1 MPWWNLISEGLLYPL
16 TVQEWSTLAE
26 SYPRGKIAD
35 FVIHEDISD
44 DDETEEDDVKDE
56 EVENINDSSVIDSQS
71 GSASKSHSVSVHSP
85 MYLHPDFSDKSDWQL
100 FPRQFSQFCTE
111 CYGRILADRN
121 SYQNARFR
129 VRLIRNADEIL
140 LETVQTSL
148 SESHTIGNGSSS
160 TSTEPPISPDQAN
173 KVGGGGG
180 DGGNWHPKVLRVDAK
195 LVFGPHVR
203 LSRIVLGCLLV
214 DVIRETGPDGR
225 EVSQSAAEQPTI
237 KSTTFTDS
245 PSTPSS
251 QFSTCSSIS
260 APSDVMQG
268 KKSRLKQQC
277 LDQSSDQMGLVR
289 RSTRQR
295 VHPSDL
301 IVQGSSDQ
309 PLQHLKVQ
317 LMQLTGVIPS
327 DQHLMF
333 KGVELADHTKTLH
346 DLGLRADSLLH
357 LWTDTPPV
365 LSTGL
370 LTDAPIPSGRGATA
384 NKESLSPKIP
394 VCKTPSGTFSLIH
407 FFVL

>member
-1 MPWWNLISEGLLYPL
+1 MTFSDCLSNRFLFIFLVEYLTQLSMPWWNLISEGLLYPL

-214 DVIRETGPDGR
+214 GIHC
-225 EVSQSAAEQPTI
+225 
-237 KSTTFTDS
+237 
-245 PSTPSS
+245 PSVCMRARMSVR
-251 QFSTCSSIS
+251 
-260 APSDVMQG
+260 PSDFVSFSQRNTSCG
-268 KKSRLKQQC
+268 
-277 LDQSSDQMGLVR
+277 
-289 RSTRQR
+289 RQ
-295 VHPSDL
+295 
-301 IVQGSSDQ
+301 IC
-309 PLQHLKVQ
+309 
-317 LMQLTGVIPS
+317 
-327 DQHLMF
+327 
-333 KGVELADHTKTLH
+333 
-346 DLGLRADSLLH
+346 
-357 LWTDTPPV
+357 
-365 LSTGL
+365 
-370 LTDAPIPSGRGATA
+370 SG
-384 NKESLSPKIP
+384 ESLA
-394 VCKTPSGTFSLIH
+394 CG
-407 FFVL
+407 